1 MSRQT
6 PNLNSIDEFITW
18 LRKQPQDERVI
29 AGPENIAAQC
39 VMAQWLAEQCLTKE
53 VVVTNSTYFSIGNEF
68 PEGETPHWASRVID
82 WFDTWPINYNHH
94 LTGSRYFNNP
104 RTYGDVLLHVTT
116 HHKELRETNHETT

>member
-82 WFDTWPINYNHH
+82 WFDTWPTEVII
-94 LTGSRYFNNP
+94 GFNP